1 MITISKAVIK
11 AHVDELLNK
20 AQLGTEGKTLSKAE
34 WEAMQE
40 KLWRIK
46 HYIDQGGNIHEIP

>member
-1 MITISKAVIK
+1 MTKIIISKAVIEGY
-11 AHVDELLNK
+11 VDALLNK

-34 WEAMQE
+34 WESMQE

-46 HYIDQGGNIHEIP
+46 HYIDQGESK

>member
-1 MITISKAVIK
+1 MITISKAVIEGY
-11 AHVDELLNK
+11 VDELLNK

-34 WEAMQE
+34 WEAVQE

-46 HYIDQGGNIHEIP
+46 HYIDQGGNIHEIS

>member
-1 MITISKAVIK
+1 MSKIIISKAVIEGYLY
-11 AHVDELLNK
+11 ALFNK

-34 WEAMQE
+34 WESIQE

-46 HYIDQGGNIHEIP
+46 HYIDQGENK